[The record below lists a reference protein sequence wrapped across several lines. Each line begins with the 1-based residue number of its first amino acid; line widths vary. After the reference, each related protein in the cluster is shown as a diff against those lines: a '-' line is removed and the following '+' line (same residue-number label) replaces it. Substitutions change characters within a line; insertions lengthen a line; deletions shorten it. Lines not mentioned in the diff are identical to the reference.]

1 MISPVV
7 LERPDFSP
15 LIVFSQL
22 FVWLSGFSVHFSPL
36 IDKYSEPPREQTR
49 KDEKWT
55 EKQRNQTI
63 SGEPRHQTISGEK
76 LTGKPRRQTI
86 SVALNICHHL
96 SVFHHLSSGY
106 VVFLS
111 IFHH

>member
-36 IDKYSEPPREQTR
+36 IVWLSRFPGDK
-49 KDEKWT
+49 
-55 EKQRNQTI
+55 
-63 SGEPRHQTISGEK
+63 
-76 LTGKPRRQTI
+76 
-86 SVALNICHHL
+86 
-96 SVFHHLSSGY
+96 
-106 VVFLS
+106 
-111 IFHH
+111 